1 MWWLKETQQV
11 ERGTPF
17 AASTVSL
24 EGIHIKNGHLLP
36 FKTPKFWLGPI
47 PSVRIRNSIFV
58 LRMTNRIKLRWRS
71 IILIRFYDSF
81 RNSLPYFEDYG
92 QNPKIDYRFIHF
104 FPFVDQLSALTAT
117 RGRHQLESVGSRT
130 AHTNARRR
138 FTQALLLLSQ
148 ANGFLSKRTSVSGD
162 VPEDPG
168 CRLAHDG
175 TNRDTEITDCA
186 NAPRTYQALLHDL
199 TESVRGANYNQ
210 ATNLVE
216 QFWKVSA

>member
-1 MWWLKETQQV
+1 
-11 ERGTPF
+11 
-17 AASTVSL
+17 
-24 EGIHIKNGHLLP
+24 
-36 FKTPKFWLGPI
+36 
-47 PSVRIRNSIFV
+47 
-58 LRMTNRIKLRWRS
+58 
-71 IILIRFYDSF
+71 
-81 RNSLPYFEDYG
+81 
-92 QNPKIDYRFIHF
+92 
-104 FPFVDQLSALTAT
+104 QLSALTAT

-216 QFWKVSA
+216 QFWKSIVDQLQRHLIVKIKEEQINLVTKLCQLDWNRQCQGYRTPSMSYSGVNFDRNAFISKIIQHARHLIPESGSAQFTRLLSLLDSMLQADQNQVHASPDCKIPPNLVV